1 MFFLLTVFIIYDM
14 LIACLYFGILII
26 NMVSM
31 IYDMS
36 VVYIYGT
43 FFDVH
48 GLSDFCTFI
57 V

>member
-1 MFFLLTVFIIYDM
+1 MVF
-14 LIACLYFGILII
+14 
-26 NMVSM
+26 M

-36 VVYIYGT
+36 VVYIYGS
-43 FFDVH
+43 FIDVH